1 VADQHAYGRW
11 DVVRVTG
18 GQALVLLFIAG
29 LPLIIWCNHLID
41 QEKRMVDSYPPYQPL
56 PPLNLGPAP
65 VIEDPTA
72 PPVTYE
78 DRAKW
83 LPVNI
88 RRDIERS
95 LQR

>member
-1 VADQHAYGRW
+1 
-11 DVVRVTG
+11 VTG

-29 LPLIIWCNHLID
+29 IIVIWWANHLVA
-41 QEKRMVDSYPPYQPL
+41 QEKRLVDTYPPYQPYL
-56 PPLNLGPAP
+56 PPAP
-65 VIEDPTA
+65 RIEDPTA